1 MDRSTED
8 LAAPHAEG
16 ATPLTEEEL
25 EGLLIPS
32 IGTRAE
38 LNAAEQ
44 QNVLLGSLWAEGR
57 RNRRPLDE
65 ALVWEL
71 HRQMFGQ
78 VWQWAGTPR
87 KTGKNLGV
95 PIDRIRPDIR
105 DLLKDVAIQRTS
117 PNTDRHALCATF
129 HQRLVYIHAFPNGN
143 GRHARLMTDVL
154 AAQLGLAAPTWGGDD
169 LTSAG
174 ESRRRYIET
183 LRLADNGELGPL
195 VKFIWTNRDTAD

>member
-8 LAAPHAEG
+8 LTAPHTEG

-44 QNVLLGSLWAEGR
+44 QNVLLGRLWLDGR
-57 RNRRPLDE
+57 RNREQFND

-71 HRQMFGQ
+71 HRQMFGN
-78 VWQWAGTPR
+78 VWRWAGSQR
-87 KTGKNLGV
+87 KTGKNIGV
-95 PIDRIRPDIR
+95 PIERIRPSIR
-105 DLLKDVAIQRTS
+105 DLLEDVAFQRIG
-117 PNTDRHALCATF
+117 PGTDKRRLCASF
-129 HQRLVYIHAFPNGN
+129 HQRLVQIHAFPNGN
-143 GRHARLMTDVL
+143 GRHARLMTDIL
-154 AAQLGLAAPTWGGDD
+154 ATQLGVVGPTWGGDD

-174 ESRRRYIET
+174 ESRRRYIEA
-183 LRLADNGELGPL
+183 LKQADKGELGPL
-195 VKFIWTNRDTAD
+195 VKFIWTHYDTAD

>member
-8 LAAPHAEG
+8 LTAPHAEG
-16 ATPLTEEEL
+16 ATPLSEEEL

-44 QNVLLGSLWAEGR
+44 QNVFLGALWLEGR
-57 RNRRPLDE
+57 RNREQFDE
-65 ALVWEL
+65 TFLWEL

-78 VWQWAGTPR
+78 VWRWAGSAR
-87 KTGKNLGV
+87 KTGKNIGV
-95 PIDRIRPDIR
+95 PIEQIRPGIR
-105 DLLKDVAIQRTS
+105 DLLEDVTIQRNS
-117 PNTDRHALCATF
+117 PEADRNGLCATF
-129 HQRLVYIHAFPNGN
+129 HQRLVRIHAFPNGN

-154 AAQLGLAAPTWGGDD
+154 AEQLGIAAPSWGGND

-174 ESRRRYIET
+174 ESRRRYIEA
-183 LRLADNGELGPL
+183 LKQADNGELGPL
-195 VKFIWTNRDTAD
+195 VKFMWTNRDTAD